1 MSFAHKLLLLLLF
14 ITIGLYAQ
22 VSKAT
27 YLFKNHVDGYGVYRI
42 PTIIKTKSGKLLA
55 FCEGRQSLFDHGNID
70 LVMKSSLDDGKTWS
84 KLHVLWNEA
93 SNTCG
98 NPSPVIDETTGD
110 VIVLATLNN
119 DKVFVLRSKNE
130 GESWETPVDITSSI
144 KENDWRWYAT
154 GPVHAIQL
162 KSDTYKG
169 RIVVPCNHT
178 VDGND
183 SHFSHVIYSDDKG
196 LTWKM
201 GESITDKGTDEC
213 TVVELKDGSLML
225 NMRNR
230 DRTLPCRKISKSSDG
245 GKTWST
251 SSFDTTLIE
260 PICEGALLRYENS
273 AILFSNPSHKKKR
286 KNLTLHI
293 SSDEGKTW
301 SKNIIVHNGNAAY
314 SDIVQLTN
322 KSVFC
327 IYETGIFLPYSGIV
341 FKIILPNMFI
351 P

>member
-1 MSFAHKLLLLLLF
+1 MK
-14 ITIGLYAQ
+14 GD
-22 VSKAT
+22 K
-27 YLFKNHVDGYGVYRI
+27 
-42 PTIIKTKSGKLLA
+42 
-55 FCEGRQSLFDHGNID
+55 SLFDHGNID

-178 VDGND
+178 LIIDPR
-183 SHFSHVIYSDDKG
+183 HQSHVIYSDNKG
-196 LTWKM
+196 QTWKM
-201 GESITDKGTDEC
+201 GESISVKGTDEC
-213 TVVELKDGSLML
+213 TVVELKDGSVML
-225 NMRNR
+225 NMRNS
-230 DRTLPCRKISKSSDG
+230 DRTYPVEK
-245 GKTWST
+245 
-251 SSFDTTLIE
+251 
-260 PICEGALLRYENS
+260 
-273 AILFSNPSHKKKR
+273 
-286 KNLTLHI
+286 
-293 SSDEGKTW
+293 
-301 SKNIIVHNGNAAY
+301 
-314 SDIVQLTN
+314 
-322 KSVFC
+322 
-327 IYETGIFLPYSGIV
+327 
-341 FKIILPNMFI
+341 
-351 P
+351 